1 MKHLLAISVMV
12 ALTAQATAPAMA
24 TPAKASPSYQECERV
39 GFKARDVMLVRQIEV
54 PMDKFIA
61 IAKKYGEDEQ
71 YMAMMRMAYRLPKVS
86 GADLIVDVATQFG
99 RQYQIDCMEGRV

>member
-1 MKHLLAISVMV
+1 MKFLV
-12 ALTAQATAPAMA
+12 ALSIVIAAPIQAAASGTAN
-24 TPAKASPSYQECERV
+24 PAKASPSFQECERV

-54 PMDKFIA
+54 PMEKFIA

-86 GADLIVDVATQFG
+86 GADLIIDVATQFG
-99 RQYQIDCMEGRV
+99 RQYQIDCMEGRG